1 MDHQIRS
8 TRGSKVEGK
17 RGAHCEV
24 PMARSQRRREGDR
37 DARGRNRR
45 WTRRNKMVMR
55 DVMDSRSNVREIEKI
70 ERRLG
75 SVQSTIGGD
84 GRGETKSEVLGRVE
98 KTVRGGGGGGW

>member
-1 MDHQIRS
+1 
-8 TRGSKVEGK
+8 
-17 RGAHCEV
+17 
-24 PMARSQRRREGDR
+24 
-37 DARGRNRR
+37 
-45 WTRRNKMVMR
+45 MVMR

-98 KTVRGGGGGGW
+98 KTVRGGGGGGVVTRSGGGTTRRGKNGGYDSTARGKVSVARQEEVNPPGPTV